1 MRRMLPINR
10 AKQSGFTL
18 IEMLIIAPI
27 VILAIGGF
35 VALMVNMVGEVIV
48 TREESGLAFETQQAL
63 DRIEQDVRLSTQFLV
78 TSGTLTSPQ
87 GSDDNAAAFSNASNA
102 LLLSTLA
109 TDKNPADVSRGL
121 IYIANQPNPCGSDQR
136 YNRVL
141 LTKVLYFIKN
151 GSLWRRTVVPTWNTN
166 SAATAD
172 ANTVCSAPWQVNSCS
187 PGYTNTTQCQT
198 NDEKIMDNITALN
211 VQYYADAAGTTPL
224 TAAEA
229 TSSGSINVTI
239 NSSKTVS
246 GGNVV
251 TDSGNVRVS
260 KLNDID
266 TTQLPPA
273 TPAVSSNISSPNSAE
288 FTWQSVPTATAYQ
301 VGYRINSGEWVT
313 QTVDAATLS
322 YVVTANRNDTI
333 SFRVAAFNNAGSSAY
348 ATASATIPGSYDLQ
362 FATPTTN
369 DEWVSYDGSS
379 NYNNAG
385 FTKTSNGRVFLRGLI
400 QNNKNSDAISNSI
413 IGRLPEGYRPEGK
426 LVFQT
431 ITSPNVAARVDI
443 EADGDIIAVTGD
455 GTWISLDSISFLPA
469 GHPYTW
475 NNVTYNTAASPVW
488 SNWGSPY
495 ENVRITRDTIGRVNL
510 QGLARAGNNTSNTT
524 IATPP
529 STAYNPTKSLHF
541 PAGANGFGLFWVW
554 SDGDIVKRGAQ
565 TSSYLGLNTIYYP
578 GSLGTWTSIT
588 PLSPW
593 VNYSDAAGSYPQLS
607 CTKASDGVVTI
618 RGLIKNG
625 SVTSGTVLATLPAA
639 CTAPS
644 KQTAMV
650 AASYDDVGRVDIMPN
665 GQLILRLGTTNWFA
679 LNMSY
684 VP

>member
-10 AKQSGFTL
+10 ARQSGFTL

-35 VALMVNMVGEVIV
+35 VALMVNMVGEVLV
-48 TREESGLAFETQQAL
+48 TREESSLAFETQQAL

-78 TSGTLTSPQ
+78 TSGAQTSPQ

-121 IYIANQPNPCGSDQR
+121 VYIANQPNPCGGDQR

-141 LTKVLYFIKN
+141 LTKVFYFIKS
-151 GSLWRRTVVPTWNTN
+151 GSLWRRTVVPAWNTN
-166 SAATAD
+166 SAETAD
-172 ANTVCSAPWQVNSCS
+172 ANTVCTAPWQVNSCS
-187 PGYTNTTQCQT
+187 PGYTNTTQCKT

-211 VQYYADAAGTTPL
+211 VQYFADAGGTTPL

-239 NSSKTVS
+239 NSQKTVS

-273 TPAVSSNISSPNSAE
+273 TPTVSSNISSPNTAE
-288 FTWQSVPTATAYQ
+288 FTWQAVPTATAYQ
-301 VGYRINSGEWVT
+301 VGYQINGGPWVT
-313 QTVDAATLS
+313 QTVDAATLNYTVS
-322 YVVTANRNDTI
+322 ANRNDSI
-333 SFRVAAFNNAGSSAY
+333 SFRVASFNNAGSSAY
-348 ATASATIPGSYDLQ
+348 ATVSATIPSWYGLQ
-362 FATPTTN
+362 FTSPWVNYTN
-369 DEWVSYDGSS
+369 NT
-379 NYNNAG
+379 NYHTAG
-385 FTKTSNGRVFLRGLI
+385 FTKTSNGRVFLKGLI
-400 QNNKNSDAISNSI
+400 EISPTAGAVTNST

-431 ITSPNVAARVDI
+431 VTSPNVAARVDI

-455 GTWISLDSISFLPA
+455 GSWLSLDSISFLPA
-469 GHPYTW
+469 SQPYVW
-475 NNVTYNTAASPVW
+475 NNVTYNASASPIW

-541 PAGANGFGLFWVW
+541 PAGANGFGEFWVW
-554 SDGDIVKRGAQ
+554 SDGDIVKRGPQ

-578 GSLGTWTSIT
+578 STLGTWTSIT
-588 PLSPW
+588 PISPW
-593 VNYSDAAGSYPQLS
+593 VNYNDAAGSYPQLA

-618 RGLIKNG
+618 RGLIKSG
-625 SVTSGTVLATLPAA
+625 GVTNVTAAKLPAA
-639 CTAPS
+639 CTPPD

-650 AASYDDVGRVDIMPN
+650 AASYDDVGRVDIMSN
-665 GQLILRLGTTNWFA
+665 GDLIIRDGATNWFA

-684 VP
+684 VAD